1 MKIKGLTLYVAIST
15 IILVISKIIG
25 VIVSSNTPDYQTL
38 GMVNG
43 IINILNL
50 INYVLLATFFLTLYK
65 NQK

>member
-1 MKIKGLTLYVAIST
+1 MKIKKITLYVAIST

-25 VIVSSNTPDYQTL
+25 MIVSSNTYDYETIW
-38 GMVNG
+38 MVNG

-50 INYVLLATFFLTLYK
+50 INYVLLATFFLILYK